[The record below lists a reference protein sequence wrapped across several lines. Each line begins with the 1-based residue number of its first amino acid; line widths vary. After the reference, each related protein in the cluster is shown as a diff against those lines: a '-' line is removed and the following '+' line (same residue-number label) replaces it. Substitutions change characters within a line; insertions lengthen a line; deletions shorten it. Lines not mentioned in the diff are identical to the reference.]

1 LFLLIACGDPEPEM
15 PPGAWANV
23 APAQVEEVVHGEGRS
38 YLRIVE
44 GPHRFWVSVPE
55 LDVAPG
61 GYVLLGTGP
70 LTYATR
76 GGGRVF
82 DALTVIEEVAV
93 VDEAVARI
101 AARLPTAEGGV
112 DVAGVYADRAEGRP
126 IRLRGRVAEAS
137 FDIDRTNW
145 YHLKDGTEGA
155 GEHTDAL
162 AFTSPQR
169 LEVGDVVVVEG
180 PLTVDLDLGFGYF
193 YPAIL
198 LNPAVVI
205 E

>member
-1 LFLLIACGDPEPEM
+1 MIACGAPEPEV
-15 PPGAWANV
+15 PPGGWANV
-23 APAQVEEVVHGEGRS
+23 APARVEEVVHGEGRS

-44 GPHRFWVSVPE
+44 GPYRFWVSVPE

-112 DVAGVYADRAEGRP
+112 DIAGVYADRTEGRP
-126 IRLRGRVAEAS
+126 IRLRGRVVDAS
-137 FDIDRTNW
+137 IGVQGTNW
-145 YHLKDGTEGA
+145 YHLRDGTQGA
-155 GEHTDAL
+155 GDGADELT
-162 AFTSPQR
+162 FTSPDR
-169 LEVGDVVVVEG
+169 FEVGATVVVDG
-180 PLTVDLDLGFGYF
+180 PLTIDLDLGFGYF

-198 LNPAVVI
+198 LNPKVVL

>member
-1 LFLLIACGDPEPEM
+1 MFLLIACGGPAPEV
-15 PPGAWANV
+15 PPGVWANV
-23 APAQVEEVVHGEGRS
+23 APARVEEVVHGEGRS

-44 GPHRFWVSVPE
+44 GPYRFWVSVPE

-61 GYVLLGTGP
+61 RYVLLGTGP

-101 AARLPTAEGGV
+101 AARLPTPEGGV
-112 DVAGVYADRAEGRP
+112 DIAGVYADRAEGRP
-126 IRLRGRVAEAS
+126 IRLRGRVVEAS
-137 FDIDRTNW
+137 FDVEATNW
-145 YHLKDGTEGA
+145 YHLRDGTQGSGEGA
-155 GEHTDAL
+155 GDLT
-162 AFTSPQR
+162 FTSPDR
-169 LEVGDVVVVEG
+169 LDVGDVVVVEG

-198 LNPAVVI
+198 LNPKVVL